1 MATLDY
7 WFDYS
12 CPYAYLGSTQVTAL
26 AGRTGAHLRW
36 QPMLLGGVFKA
47 TGNHSPA
54 EIPAKEK
61 WMQQDLQRWAAR
73 YGAAFKRNPHF
84 PINTLTLMR
93 GAVGMQM
100 RGMDFA
106 KYAETIFHAMWAEPC
121 NLGDPQELAAV
132 LRRAGFDADAFQ
144 SLVGDPAVKEQLKK
158 DTEEAVARGVFKATG
173 NHSPAEIPAK
183 EKWMQQDLQRWAA
196 RYGAAFKRNP
206 NFPINTMTLMRG
218 AAGMQMRGSD
228 FPKYVETIFH
238 AMWAE
243 PRNLGDPQEL
253 AAVLRQA
260 GFDADAFQSL
270 VSDPA
275 VKEQLKRNTEEA
287 VARGVFGAPTFFVG
301 EEMFWGQDRL
311 EFVAAAL
318 AR

>member
-1 MATLDY
+1 MQRQVEFY
-7 WFDYS
+7 FDFGSSYS
-12 CPYAYLGSTQVTAL
+12 YIAYKAL
-26 AGRTGAHLRW
+26 PGIAAAHGAQIVWR
-36 QPMLLGGVFKA
+36 PMLLGGVFKA

-73 YGAAFKRNPHF
+73 YGAAFEHNPYF

-100 RGMDFA
+100 RG
-106 KYAETIFHAMWAEPC
+106 P
-121 NLGDPQELAAV
+121 
-132 LRRAGFDADAFQ
+132 
-144 SLVGDPAVKEQLKK
+144 
-158 DTEEAVARGVFKATG
+158 
-173 NHSPAEIPAK
+173 
-183 EKWMQQDLQRWAA
+183 
-196 RYGAAFKRNP
+196 
-206 NFPINTMTLMRG
+206 
-218 AAGMQMRGSD
+218 D

-243 PRNLGDPQEL
+243 PRNLGDAQEL

-260 GFDADAFQSL
+260 GFDADAFQAL
-270 VSDPA
+270 VNDPA
-275 VKEQLKRNTEEA
+275 VKERLKQNTEGA

-311 EFVAAAL
+311 IFVTEAL
-318 AR
+318 AGIAPAQ